1 MFLEATN
8 APMDL
13 ASTLELVLLA
23 LLFWSGGYGLITVIR
38 LRKSYMLF
46 PNKFLYPGNC
56 TMDTC
61 IDEGGFIDYILPRL
75 TILSVIMLIL
85 GVFFFLVFFVFTQWE
100 SWLTDVLSMFLP
112 VGVYV
117 WYMLAQRKA
126 AALFW

>member
-61 IDEGGFIDYILPRL
+61 IDEGGFIDFILPRL

-100 SWLTDVLSMFLP
+100 SWLTNVLSMFLP

>member
-8 APMDL
+8 APMDM

-61 IDEGGFIDYILPRL
+61 IDEGGFIDFILPRL

-85 GVFFFLVFFVFTQWE
+85 GVFFFLVFFVFTKWE
-100 SWLTDVLSMFLP
+100 SWLTNVLSMFLP
-112 VGVYV
+112 VGAYV